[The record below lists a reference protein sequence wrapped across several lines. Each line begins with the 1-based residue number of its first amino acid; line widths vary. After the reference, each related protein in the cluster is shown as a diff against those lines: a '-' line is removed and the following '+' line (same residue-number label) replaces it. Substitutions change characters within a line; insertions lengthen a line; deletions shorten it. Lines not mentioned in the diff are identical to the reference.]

1 MSSFQKPPTVSDDQ
15 RAVDIYRKAADILYS
30 RGFGATSMGDIAET
44 VDLTKGGLYYY
55 IKGKEALLFAIVN
68 FAMDL
73 VEKEVMVPAEGER
86 EPRERLARIVSG
98 HLRLVLREPST
109 MALLANEDDNL
120 STEHRNKI
128 VARKG
133 TFVGFLRQTIEAVAP
148 GGDSAVAAFGLLGM
162 VHWTVRWYRPDGK
175 LDSEEV
181 IRQMTGQ
188 ALRGI
193 LG

>member
-73 VEKEVMVPAEGER
+73 VEKEVMAPAEAES
-86 EPRERLARIVSG
+86 EPRERLARILSG
-98 HLRLVLREPST
+98 YLRLVLREPST
-109 MALLANEDDNL
+109 LALLAWEDDNL
-120 STEHRNKI
+120 SPEHRAKI
-128 VARKG
+128 LARKG
-133 TFVGFLRQTIEAVAP
+133 TFIGFLRRTIEAVAP
-148 GGDSAVAAFGLLGM
+148 AADAAVTAFSLLGM
-162 VHWTVRWYRPDGK
+162 MQATVRWYRPAGR
-175 LDSEEV
+175 LEAEEI
-181 IRQMTGQ
+181 IRQMTGL
-188 ALRGI
+188 ALRGV